1 MTPVDAAPAN
11 IDELRDALIEAG
23 RIGQSARLTLLAGGV
38 SSIVVMVQEKDEQW
52 VAKAPLQRLAVA
64 DEWIVDRSRGAN
76 EATILKFL
84 GGRLGP
90 ARIPRLRFFDDDRTI
105 LGEDLVTGSA
115 PTYKDELLAGRS
127 RPDVAATLGAAAGEL
142 HRLSAPEELCGDEPR
157 RMFDALRLDPYYRV
171 AAERSPSLRGA
182 LLALVGET
190 EAVTER
196 SLVHGDFTP
205 KNVLV
210 TSGEPVL
217 LDWEVVHV
225 GDPAFDLATVTAHLM
240 LKAVRT
246 SPTGGFEALVEAGRQ
261 FWAAY
266 DGPADRERAFRHTG
280 AVMLARLY
288 GKSPVE
294 YLVDGPARQRAH
306 EVGKRALSGGFEE
319 FEVLAGAVRRANG
332 ASVQS

>member
-1 MTPVDAAPAN
+1 VTPVDAAPAN
-11 IDELRDALIEAG
+11 IAELRDALIATG
-23 RIGQSARLTLLAGGV
+23 YIGESARLTLLAGGV
-38 SSIVVMVQEKDEQW
+38 SSIVVMVDDRDEQW

-76 EATILKFL
+76 EAAILKFL

-90 ARIPRLRFFDDDRTI
+90 VRIPRLRFFDAEWTI
-105 LGEDLVTGSA
+105 LGEDLVRGPA

-127 RPDVAATLGAAAGEL
+127 RPDVAASLGAAAGEL
-142 HRLSAPEELCGDEPR
+142 HRLSPPEDLRGDEPR
-157 RMFDALRLDPYYRV
+157 RLFDALRLDPYYRV
-171 AAERSPSLRGA
+171 AADRSPSVRDA

-190 EAVTER
+190 EAATPR

-210 TSGEPVL
+210 ASAGPVL

-246 SPTGGFEALVEAGRQ
+246 SPAGGSEALVETGRQ
-261 FWAAY
+261 FWDAY

-294 YLVDGPARQRAH
+294 YLVDTPARQRAH
-306 EVGKRALSGGFEE
+306 EVGERALLGGFEE
-319 FEVLAGAVRRANG
+319 FEVLAAAVRRVNRG
-332 ASVQS
+332 LDQP